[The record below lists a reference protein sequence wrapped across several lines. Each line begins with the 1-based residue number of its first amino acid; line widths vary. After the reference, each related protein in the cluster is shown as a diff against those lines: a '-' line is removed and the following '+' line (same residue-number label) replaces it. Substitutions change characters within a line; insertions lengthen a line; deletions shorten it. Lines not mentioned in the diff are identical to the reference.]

1 MKFIHRQVKV
11 LLIIRC
17 RDQIMAG
24 SVALQSESY
33 DSLCLSF
40 VIIHTLPFS
49 DWTCSACW
57 REAEVTLSLQVD
69 LVLSDVAATTEA

>member
-1 MKFIHRQVKV
+1 
-11 LLIIRC
+11 
-17 RDQIMAG
+17 MAG